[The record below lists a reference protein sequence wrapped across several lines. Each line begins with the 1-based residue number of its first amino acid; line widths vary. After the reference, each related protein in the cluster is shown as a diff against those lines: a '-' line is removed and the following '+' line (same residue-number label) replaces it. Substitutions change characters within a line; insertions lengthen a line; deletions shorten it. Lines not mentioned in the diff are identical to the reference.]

1 MRRARALPILTSET
15 VYGFPVPVGAHYSG
29 VMKVRIGVF
38 GHLIT
43 LSLESA
49 KKKKNHNMSEGW
61 QRSTR
66 SRGTSP
72 ESIAGK
78 RLYEPIDTS
87 PDNG

>member
-38 GHLIT
+38 CYLIT

-49 KKKKNHNMSEGW
+49 KKKTH
-61 QRSTR
+61 T
-66 SRGTSP
+66 T
-72 ESIAGK
+72 
-78 RLYEPIDTS
+78 
-87 PDNG
+87 